1 MVNSDLSKIKVV
13 GLDLDG
19 TLYIG
24 ENIVPGAVE
33 LINLLRKN
41 YKLVFFTN
49 NSSKTV
55 RQIYQKLNNLGII
68 CKLDEVYTS
77 SSVALLYFK
86 EENIDNLYVI
96 GSKSFCNE
104 IKKNGLKVVDAD
116 LAENLVV
123 GLDFDFNYKKI
134 ANALSILLKG
144 GRFIACN
151 EDRSF
156 PIEESTFLP
165 GCGAMVGAISC
176 AANKKPDF
184 IVGKPNTYMLVKIS
198 EYFTV
203 SNNEILVVGDSFE
216 SDIKMA
222 LSYNCK
228 AVLINSHSL
237 ENKNV
242 LVMKNLNEVIKFI
255 RGELK
260 NECFRIWNDRFIK
273 ET

>member
-1 MVNSDLSKIKVV
+1 MTKFTEKIK
-13 GLDLDG
+13 LFAFDLDG

-55 RQIYQKLNNLGII
+55 KQIHQKLNSLGII
-68 CKLDEVYTS
+68 CKVDEVYTS
-77 SSVALLYFK
+77 SSVALLYFR

-134 ANALSILLKG
+134 ANALSVLMKG

-151 EDRSF
+151 IDCSF
-156 PIEESTFLP
+156 PTGESILSP
-165 GCGAMVGAISC
+165 GCGAMVGAITG

-184 IVGKPNTYMLVKIS
+184 IVGKPNTYMLAKIS

-203 SNNEILVVGDSFE
+203 SNNEIIVVGDSFE

-228 AVLINSHSL
+228 AILINSHSL
-237 ENKNV
+237 ENQNV
-242 LVMKNLNEVIKFI
+242 LIMKNLNEIIKFI
-255 RGELK
+255 SGELK
-260 NECFRIWNDRFIK
+260 NECFRI
-273 ET
+273 